1 MQFHIEN
8 MTCGGCA
15 RGVTKA
21 IQLVDPAAEVTAD
34 PPSRQVQVKSSASQE
49 QIEAAL
55 REAGFPPSAA

>member
-21 IQLVDPAAEVTAD
+21 IQSVDPTAQVVTD
-34 PPSRQVQVKSSASQE
+34 PPKRSVQVTSSATRAQL
-49 QIEAAL
+49 EAAL
-55 REAGFPPSAA
+55 READFPPLAA

>member
-21 IQLVDPAAEVTAD
+21 IQLLDPKAEVIAD

-55 REAGFPPSAA
+55 REAGFPPVAA